1 MLILTSFYAPFR
13 SLLNRIGWPT
23 TGNGAAWFSNASRL
37 LPCILPNIVWHPLH
51 VHSRSMLNPLLSTF
65 SAPSPQQV
73 PTAARL
79 EGPVPNCANPS
90 PNACYNANGSAYVCC
105 SGKCAVPPGAN
116 PLCGQITPPVNTQV
130 RFILCILFHWRY
142 MFDLTD

>member
-1 MLILTSFYAPFR
+1 MHLSGLYSIGLVDQPLGMGKRGSQMLRDCFPASCQILH
-13 SLLNRIGWPT
+13 RILYT
-23 TGNGAAWFSNASRL
+23 Y
-37 LPCILPNIVWHPLH
+37 I
-51 VHSRSMLNPLLSTF
+51 SRSMLNPLLSTF

-90 PNACYNANGSAYVCC
+90 PNACFNANGSAYVCC
-105 SGKCAVPPGAN
+105 SEKCAVPPGAN

-130 RFILCILFHWRY
+130 RFILCSLFHWRY